1 MDEYKVLENIK
12 YFPDGTIIT
21 YEKYSTNY
29 EEEYFFKTIV
39 TTING
44 EKQQVNVNNLQE
56 IITKDTID
64 SITNNDGFVIID
76 YPLNNSKVIKREVID
91 NSDDYCELS
100 FTVLKEMEKVFSE
113 KNPQFKNIDINKQID
128 KNDNYWDAHSDIL
141 KNILILDDNYN
152 GVVHPEKYDNLINSI
167 NDNKPV
173 INIIENEY
181 DYHHN
186 NNTINIVIETTII
199 NNIKIP
205 LFSYQINIE
214 ELNSY
219 GLEKIVDNMNAIN
232 GNTIFTLDSKKIVLN
247 DKIFNDMLNNRDS
260 IYVSI
265 FDNYFKDIIIVNDFN
280 SNFVKEKRML
290 SLMKLNS
297 KNHKLPEFDNNV
309 LTIKYLKLNC

>member
-1 MDEYKVLENIK
+1 MDEYKALENIK

-29 EEEYFFKTIV
+29 GDEYFFKTVV

-44 EKQQVNVNNLQE
+44 VKQQVNVNDLQE
-56 IITKDTID
+56 IVTKDTID
-64 SITNNDGFVIID
+64 SIADNDGFITVD
-76 YPLNNSKVIKREVID
+76 YPLNNSKVINRDIID
-91 NSDDYCELS
+91 NGDDCELS
-100 FTVLKEMEKVFSE
+100 FTVLKEIGKVLSE
-113 KNPQFKNIDINKQID
+113 KNPQFKNIDINKQIN
-128 KNDNYWDAHSDIL
+128 KNDAYWAVHSKIL

-152 GVVHPEKYDNLINSI
+152 GVIHPAKYDNLINSI
-167 NDNKPV
+167 NDTKPT
-173 INIIENEY
+173 INIIEN
-181 DYHHN
+181 N
-186 NNTINIVIETTII
+186 NHNTINIIIETTI
-199 NNIKIP
+199 NDNIKIP

-219 GLEKIVDNMNAIN
+219 GLEKIADNINAIN
-232 GNTIFTLDSKKIVLN
+232 GNTIITIDSKKIVLN

-265 FDNYFKDIIIVNDFN
+265 FDNYFKDIIINDFN
-280 SNFVKEKRML
+280 PNFIKEKHMM

-297 KNHKLPEFDNNV
+297 KNHKLPEFKDNV